1 MLIVGWRK
9 TQVGG
14 FLAVSCL
21 ERLEVRATALSPL
34 SSLKYNYL
42 MTTAVQ
48 SVPPPTG
55 DSITPANRARLQ
67 RLNQPTHRVGHK
79 EGPLLPF
86 DHLARVVGHPPPFSK
101 EEKEEFKLLLVWRF
115 NEKQRSRPSV
125 IRLEQLERLRKERE
139 EEREARY
146 GKAKKSSGLRKQ
158 YSGGRQQG
166 NGPALQESSDGS
178 SDSDEERPA
187 RGNGRGG
194 PGDVRGGYDPVPGG
208 VRHSAVRGT
217 VNAGQDVQ
225 ERY

>member
-1 MLIVGWRK
+1 
-9 TQVGG
+9 
-14 FLAVSCL
+14 
-21 ERLEVRATALSPL
+21 
-34 SSLKYNYL
+34 

-55 DSITPANRARLQ
+55 DSTTPANRARLQ

-86 DHLARVVGHPPPFSK
+86 DHLARVFGHPPPFSK
-101 EEKEEFKLLLVWRF
+101 EEKDEFKLLLVWRF

-146 GKAKKSSGLRKQ
+146 GKAKGSSRLRKE
-158 YSGGRQQG
+158 YSSGRQQG
-166 NGPALQESSDGS
+166 NGQPLQEGSDGS

-187 RGNGRGG
+187 RGYGRGG
-194 PGDVRGGYDPVPGG
+194 PGDVGSGYDPVSRG
-208 VRHSAVRGT
+208 VRYGTVRGA

-225 ERY
+225 ARY